1 MSSSKLCN
9 LDTKHFVIRMR
20 NADLLFYFAGFAKI
34 LKRMKRFMSTTKT
47 TWTAEEFY
55 TKMNNLMEKTE
66 FNLECPNVD
75 DLWLFH
81 KKISILFQKR

>member
-1 MSSSKLCN
+1 M
-9 LDTKHFVIRMR
+9 RMR

-34 LKRMKRFMSTTKT
+34 LRIMKRFMSTRKT

-55 TKMNNLMEKTE
+55 TKLNNFMEKTG
-66 FNLECPNVD
+66 FNAECPHVD
-75 DLWLFH
+75 DLWFFH